1 MSDLSPIER
10 LLEVMR
16 RLRDPDGGCPWDR
29 EQSFESIAPY
39 TIEEAYEVADAIDRR
54 DYAALR
60 KELGDLLFQVVF
72 HSQLAEERGFFGF
85 NDVANAISDK
95 LTARHPNV
103 FAGEHIASAAEQNQA
118 WERHKAAERA
128 AHGLGTLDDV
138 PLPLPALKR
147 AEKLGQRASAEGFDW
162 PNVAGPRAALD
173 GELAELDGALE
184 QGVAHDALLEEL
196 GDILFS
202 VANIARHLNI
212 DPEEALRLGNR
223 KFAARYREVER
234 AMAARG
240 RKISDGSPDELD
252 ALWRIAKETLRKQ

>member
-1 MSDLSPIER
+1 MSDPSPIDR

-54 DYAALR
+54 DYAALC

-72 HSQLAEERGFFGF
+72 HARLAEERGLFAF
-85 NDVANAISDK
+85 NDVASAISEK

-103 FAGEHIASAAEQNQA
+103 FAGQLIASAAEQNQA
-118 WERHKAAERA
+118 WERHKAEERA

-138 PLPLPALKR
+138 PLSLPALKR
-147 AEKLGQRASAEGFDW
+147 AEKLGRRAAAEGFDW
-162 PNVAGPRAALD
+162 PDVAGPRSALD

-184 QGVAHDALLEEL
+184 RGAARAALLEEL

-202 VANIARHLNI
+202 VVNIARHLKI
-212 DPEEALRLGNR
+212 DPEEALRLSNL
-223 KFAARYREVER
+223 KFAARFREVER
-234 AMAARG
+234 VLAANG
-240 RKISDGSPDELD
+240 RKVLDGSPEELD
-252 ALWRIAKETLRKQ
+252 VLWRKAKETLR

>member
-1 MSDLSPIER
+1 VSNPSPIDR

-16 RLRDPDGGCPWDR
+16 RLRDPAGGCPWDR

-54 DYAALR
+54 DYTALR

-72 HSQLAEERGFFGF
+72 HARLAEERGLFGF
-85 NDVANAISDK
+85 NDVANAISEK

-103 FAGEHIASAAEQNQA
+103 FAGQPIASAAEQNKA

-138 PLPLPALKR
+138 PLSLPALKR
-147 AEKLGQRASAEGFDW
+147 AEKLGRRAAAEGFDW
-162 PNVAGPRAALD
+162 PDVAGPRAALD
-173 GELAELDGALE
+173 GEIAELDGALE
-184 QGVAHDALLEEL
+184 RGAAHAALLEEL

-202 VANIARHLNI
+202 VVNIARHLKI
-212 DPEEALRLGNR
+212 DPEEALRLSNQ
-223 KFAARYREVER
+223 KFAARFREVER
-234 AMAARG
+234 ALGANG
-240 RKISDGSPDELD
+240 RKVADGSPAELD
-252 ALWRIAKETLRKQ
+252 VLWQKAKQTLR